1 MHVPRFKCNSF
12 RWQERLMVDEVI
24 ISAVSAQNSI
34 PINVSAMTRIRRKQ
48 QLGTSCTVL
57 FCFWKF
63 RVKIIFCYY
72 L

>member
-1 MHVPRFKCNSF
+1 
-12 RWQERLMVDEVI
+12 MVDEVI

-57 FCFWKF
+57 FWKF